1 MAVAFEKI
9 LEGVADA
16 KLYGSIRNY
25 IAARI
30 ELLLEYTLS
39 RNLSLALTMIG
50 ALFTLWIMVQGYLI
64 LTGRSQE
71 SLKTFIFNLGKT
83 YIIILVALG
92 VSSTSEFSLRTLTE
106 VTTDGVASLMV
117 GENDVGECIMKST
130 SSLLGCKIDKSLTVA
145 QASMA
150 FINQIDTADN
160 PNVAAQVERAK
171 LFAGAGAAGPG
182 IVTGTMLIIYRV
194 AMALFVGFAP
204 FFILCL
210 MFKKT
215 TPYFSKWLNYGL
227 ATMFSSAL
235 LAAMASISTD
245 LVEIIARAQFK
256 DEVFNTAFEFI
267 AGGSSGGGNVSGVFQ
282 SAMNQLGLGLMLS
295 TVLIIVPPMAAAWFN
310 GVMSGAYYGANQ
322 FERWNNPN
330 GGVAP
335 IGSGAGSGAH
345 GMPAYGNQQQ
355 SVNYQSIS
363 SQNTGSSPNNS
374 ASIQN
379 ITRDIATN
387 ASQTSNPITPPGLA
401 VGVGKQAQQSNPN
414 GNNGGNGNDQA

>member
-1 MAVAFEKI
+1 MDFDQI
-9 LEGVADA
+9 LQSAADGA
-16 KLYGSIRNY
+16 LYGSIRNY

-71 SLKTFIFNLGKT
+71 NLKAFIFNLGKT

-106 VTTDGVASLMV
+106 VTTDGIASLMT
-117 GENDVGECIMKST
+117 GNSDVSECTLKST
-130 SSLLGCKIDKSLTVA
+130 SSLMGCKIDKSLTVA

-160 PNVAAQVERAK
+160 PNIAAQVERAK

-215 TPYFSKWLNYGL
+215 TPYFTKWLNYGL

-245 LVEIIARAQFK
+245 LVKIIAESQYK
-256 DEVFNTAFEFI
+256 YSKI
-267 AGGSSGGGNVSGVFQ
+267 ASVTSIITGESVSGIFN

-295 TVLIIVPPMAAAWFN
+295 TVLIVVPPMAGNWFN
-310 GVMSGAYYGANQ
+310 GVMGGYFAANYMD
-322 FERWNNPN
+322 RWNNPN
-330 GGVAP
+330 GQNTVGTGQ
-335 IGSGAGSGAH
+335 GSGSH

-355 SVNYQSIS
+355 SVNYQNNAVQPH
-363 SQNTGSSPNNS
+363 SQSDDATRR
-374 ASIQN
+374 
-379 ITRDIATN
+379 ITRDIAIN
-387 ASQTSNPITPPGLA
+387 SGQASNPTTSPANSL
-401 VGVGKQAQQSNPN
+401 VGAGNRTRQSEPN
-414 GNNGGNGNDQA
+414 NNGGNTNGQA

>member
-1 MAVAFEKI
+1 M
-9 LEGVADA
+9 
-16 KLYGSIRNY
+16 
-25 IAARI
+25 
-30 ELLLEYTLS
+30 
-39 RNLSLALTMIG
+39 
-50 ALFTLWIMVQGYLI
+50 
-64 LTGRSQE
+64 
-71 SLKTFIFNLGKT
+71 GKT

-150 FINQIDTADN
+150 FINQIDTAEN
-160 PNVAAQVERAK
+160 PNIAAQVERAK

-245 LVEIIARAQFK
+245 LVRIIAQSQYKYSKIASITGIITG
-256 DEVFNTAFEFI
+256 ESVTGIFN
-267 AGGSSGGGNVSGVFQ
+267 

-295 TVLIIVPPMAAAWFN
+295 TVLIIVPPMAGSWFN
-310 GVMSGAYYGANQ
+310 GMMSGAYYGANQ
-322 FERWNNPN
+322 FERWNNPSGSSN
-330 GGVAP
+330 SGSGS
-335 IGSGAGSGAH
+335 GSGAYGV
-345 GMPAYGNQQQ
+345 PAYGNQQQ
-355 SVNYQSIS
+355 SVNYQNNAVQPH
-363 SQNTGSSPNNS
+363 SQSDVAT
-374 ASIQN
+374 QR
-379 ITRDIATN
+379 ITRGIAIN
-387 ASQTSNPITPPGLA
+387 SGQASNPTTSPANSL
-401 VGVGKQAQQSNPN
+401 VGVGNRTRQSEPN
-414 GNNGGNGNDQA
+414 NNGGNGNDQA

>member
-1 MAVAFEKI
+1 
-9 LEGVADA
+9 
-16 KLYGSIRNY
+16 
-25 IAARI
+25 
-30 ELLLEYTLS
+30 
-39 RNLSLALTMIG
+39 MIG

-130 SSLLGCKIDKSLTVA
+130 SSILGCKIDKSLTVA

-295 TVLIIVPPMAAAWFN
+295 TVLIIVPPMAGAWFN
-310 GVMSGAYYGANQ
+310 GVMASTYGNNHFGGWNGTPAGA
-322 FERWNNPN
+322 P
-330 GGVAP
+330 
-335 IGSGAGSGAH
+335 GSGAGSGAH
-345 GMPAYGNQQQ
+345 GMPVYGGQQQ
-355 SVNYQSIS
+355 NVSYQTNTVQPHSQSVDATQR
-363 SQNTGSSPNNS
+363 
-374 ASIQN
+374 
-379 ITRDIATN
+379 ITRDIAIN
-387 ASQTSNPITPPGLA
+387 SGQASNPTTSPANSL
-401 VGVGKQAQQSNPN
+401 VGVGNRTRQSEPN
-414 GNNGGNGNDQA
+414 NNGGNTNGQA

>member
-1 MAVAFEKI
+1 
-9 LEGVADA
+9 
-16 KLYGSIRNY
+16 
-25 IAARI
+25 
-30 ELLLEYTLS
+30 
-39 RNLSLALTMIG
+39 
-50 ALFTLWIMVQGYLI
+50 MVQGYLI

-92 VSSTSEFSLRTLTE
+92 VSSTSEFSLRTLTK

-117 GENDVGECIMKST
+117 GENDVGDCVMKST
-130 SSLLGCKIDKSLTVA
+130 SSVLGCKIDKSLMVA
-145 QASMA
+145 QTSMA

-245 LVEIIARAQFK
+245 LVKIIAQSQYKYSKIASVTSIIMG
-256 DEVFNTAFEFI
+256 ESVTGIFN
-267 AGGSSGGGNVSGVFQ
+267 

-295 TVLIIVPPMAAAWFN
+295 TVLIIVPPMAGSWFN
-310 GVMSGAYYGANQ
+310 GMMSGAYYGANQ

-330 GGVAP
+330 GGAAP

-345 GMPAYGNQQQ
+345 GLPAYGNQQQ
-355 SVNYQSIS
+355 SVNYQTTIGG
-363 SQNTGSSPNNS
+363 QNLMPNPSSP

-379 ITRDIATN
+379 VTRNIATN
-387 ASQTSNPITPPGLA
+387 ASQTSNPTTPSGLA
-401 VGVGKQAQQSNPN
+401 VRVGRQAQQSNPN
-414 GNNGGNGNDQA
+414 GNNGGDGNGQA

>member
-1 MAVAFEKI
+1 MDFDQI
-9 LEGVADA
+9 LQSAADGA
-16 KLYGSIRNY
+16 LYGSIRNY

-71 SLKTFIFNLGKT
+71 NLKTFIFNLGKT

-150 FINQIDTADN
+150 FINQIDTAEN
-160 PNVAAQVERAK
+160 PNLAAQVERAK

-245 LVEIIARAQFK
+245 LVRIIAQSQYKYSKIASVTSIITG
-256 DEVFNTAFEFI
+256 ESVTGIFN
-267 AGGSSGGGNVSGVFQ
+267 

-295 TVLIIVPPMAAAWFN
+295 TVLIIVPPMAGSWFN
-310 GVMSGAYYGANQ
+310 GMMSGAYYGANQ
-322 FERWNNPN
+322 FERWNNPSGSSN
-330 GGVAP
+330 SGSGS
-335 IGSGAGSGAH
+335 GSGAYGV
-345 GMPAYGNQQQ
+345 PAYGNQQQ
-355 SVNYQSIS
+355 SVNYQKNDNYP
-363 SQNTGSSPNNS
+363 NTTRSFSDP

-379 ITRDIATN
+379 VTRNIATN
-387 ASQTSNPITPPGLA
+387 ASQTSNPITPSGLA

>member
-1 MAVAFEKI
+1 
-9 LEGVADA
+9 
-16 KLYGSIRNY
+16 
-25 IAARI
+25 
-30 ELLLEYTLS
+30 
-39 RNLSLALTMIG
+39 MIG

-130 SSLLGCKIDKSLTVA
+130 SSILGCKIDKSLMVA
-145 QASMA
+145 QTSMA

-256 DEVFNTAFEFI
+256 SEMLGVTFEI
-267 AGGSSGGGNVSGVFQ
+267 ITGSHSNGDVSGVFQ
-282 SAMNQLGLGLMLS
+282 SAMNQLGLGVMLS
-295 TVLIIVPPMAAAWFN
+295 TVLILVRPMAGAWFN
-310 GVMSGAYYGANQ
+310 GVMASTYGNNHFGDWNGAPAGA
-322 FERWNNPN
+322 P
-330 GGVAP
+330 
-335 IGSGAGSGAH
+335 GSGAGSGAH
-345 GMPAYGNQQQ
+345 GMPTYGNQQQ
-355 SVNYQSIS
+355 SVNYQNNS
-363 SQNTGSSPNNS
+363 SQNTGSSPNN
-374 ASIQN
+374 
-379 ITRDIATN
+379 
-387 ASQTSNPITPPGLA
+387 
-401 VGVGKQAQQSNPN
+401 
-414 GNNGGNGNDQA
+414 

>member
-1 MAVAFEKI
+1 MDFDQI
-9 LEGVADA
+9 LQSAADGA
-16 KLYGSIRNY
+16 LYGSIRNY

-71 SLKTFIFNLGKT
+71 NLKAFIFNLGKT

-106 VTTDGVASLMV
+106 VTTDGIASLMT
-117 GENDVGECIMKST
+117 GNSDVSECTLKST
-130 SSLLGCKIDKSLTVA
+130 SSLMGCKIDKSLTVA

-160 PNVAAQVERAK
+160 PNIAAQVERAK

-215 TPYFSKWLNYGL
+215 TPYFTKWLNYGL

-245 LVEIIARAQFK
+245 LVKIIAESQYK
-256 DEVFNTAFEFI
+256 YSKI
-267 AGGSSGGGNVSGVFQ
+267 ASVTSIITGESVSGIFN

-295 TVLIIVPPMAAAWFN
+295 TVLIVVPPMAGNWFN
-310 GVMSGAYYGANQ
+310 GVMGGYFAANYMD
-322 FERWNNPN
+322 RWNNPN
-330 GGVAP
+330 GQNTVGT
-335 IGSGAGSGAH
+335 GQGSGAH
-345 GMPAYGNQQQ
+345 GIPAYGNQQQ
-355 SVNYQSIS
+355 SVNYQTTTGG
-363 SQNTGSSPNNS
+363 QNLMPNPSSP

-379 ITRDIATN
+379 VTRNIATN
-387 ASQTSNPITPPGLA
+387 ASQTSNPTTPAGLA

-414 GNNGGNGNDQA
+414 SNNGGSNNGSA

>member
-1 MAVAFEKI
+1 MGFDELLGAAVD
-9 LEGVADA
+9 GG
-16 KLYGSIRNY
+16 LYGSLRNY

-39 RNLSLALTMIG
+39 RNLSLALTIIG

-71 SLKTFIFNLGKT
+71 NLKTFIFNLGKT

-150 FINQIDTADN
+150 FINQIDTAEN
-160 PNVAAQVERAK
+160 PNIAAQVERAK

-245 LVEIIARAQFK
+245 LVRIIAQSQYKYSKIASITGIITG
-256 DEVFNTAFEFI
+256 ESVTGIFN
-267 AGGSSGGGNVSGVFQ
+267 

-295 TVLIIVPPMAAAWFN
+295 TVLIIVPPMAGNWFN
-310 GVMSGAYYGANQ
+310 GVMGGYFAANYMD
-322 FERWNNPN
+322 RWNNPN
-330 GGVAP
+330 GQNTVGT
-335 IGSGAGSGAH
+335 GQGSGAH
-345 GMPAYGNQQQ
+345 GIPAYGNQQQ
-355 SVNYQSIS
+355 SVNYQDDARQVSTTARQAMTPRHMS
-363 SQNTGSSPNNS
+363 GDKPS
-374 ASIQN
+374 A
-379 ITRDIATN
+379 
-387 ASQTSNPITPPGLA
+387 PLTPSGLA
-401 VGVGKQAQQSNPN
+401 VGVGKQAQQSEPN
-414 GNNGGNGNDQA
+414 NNGGNTNGQA

>member
-1 MAVAFEKI
+1 MDFDQI
-9 LEGVADA
+9 LQSAADGA
-16 KLYGSIRNY
+16 LYGSIRNY

-71 SLKTFIFNLGKT
+71 NLKAFIFNLGKT

-106 VTTDGVASLMV
+106 ITTDGIASLMT
-117 GENDVGECIMKST
+117 GNSDVSECTLKST
-130 SSLLGCKIDKSLTVA
+130 SSLMGCKIDKSLTVA

-160 PNVAAQVERAK
+160 PNIAAQVERAK

-295 TVLIIVPPMAAAWFN
+295 TVLIIVPPMAGAWFN
-310 GVMSGAYYGANQ
+310 GVMASTYGNNHFGGWNGTPAGA
-322 FERWNNPN
+322 P
-330 GGVAP
+330 
-335 IGSGAGSGAH
+335 GSGAGSGAH
-345 GMPAYGNQQQ
+345 GMPVYGGQQQ
-355 SVNYQSIS
+355 NVSYQTNTVQPHSQSVDA
-363 SQNTGSSPNNS
+363 TRR
-374 ASIQN
+374 
-379 ITRDIATN
+379 ITRAIATN
-387 ASQTSNPITPPGLA
+387 SGQASNPTTSPVNSL
-401 VGVGKQAQQSNPN
+401 VGVGNRTRQSEPN
-414 GNNGGNGNDQA
+414 NNGGNTNGQA

>member
-1 MAVAFEKI
+1 M
-9 LEGVADA
+9 
-16 KLYGSIRNY
+16 
-25 IAARI
+25 
-30 ELLLEYTLS
+30 
-39 RNLSLALTMIG
+39 
-50 ALFTLWIMVQGYLI
+50 
-64 LTGRSQE
+64 
-71 SLKTFIFNLGKT
+71 GKT

-150 FINQIDTADN
+150 FINQIDTAEN
-160 PNVAAQVERAK
+160 PNLAAQVERAK
-171 LFAGAGAAGPG
+171 LFAGVGAAGPG

-215 TPYFSKWLNYGL
+215 TPYFTKWLNYGL

-245 LVEIIARAQFK
+245 LVKIIAESQYK
-256 DEVFNTAFEFI
+256 YSKI
-267 AGGSSGGGNVSGVFQ
+267 ASVTSIITGESVSGIFN

-295 TVLIIVPPMAAAWFN
+295 TVLIIVPPMAGAWFN
-310 GVMSGAYYGANQ
+310 GVMSGAYYGTNH
-322 FERWNNPN
+322 FGGWNGTPTN
-330 GGVAP
+330 AL
-335 IGSGAGSGAH
+335 GSGAGSGAH
-345 GMPAYGNQQQ
+345 GLPAYGNQQ
-355 SVNYQSIS
+355 SVSYQKNDNYQNPAQSLS
-363 SQNTGSSPNNS
+363 TP
-374 ASIQN
+374 ATIQN
-379 ITRDIATN
+379 ITRDIANN
-387 ASQTSNPITPPGLA
+387 AGQASSTPTAPTTALFGA
-401 VGVGKQAQQSNPN
+401 GKRTQQSEPN
-414 GNNGGNGNDQA
+414 NNGGNANGQV

>member
-39 RNLSLALTMIG
+39 RNLSLALTIIG

-310 GVMSGAYYGANQ
+310 GVMASTYGTNHFGGWNGAPAGA
-322 FERWNNPN
+322 P
-330 GGVAP
+330 
-335 IGSGAGSGAH
+335 GSGAGSGAH

-355 SVNYQSIS
+355 SVNYQNNT
-363 SQNTGSSPNNS
+363 SQPSPLSQATGHRYMHNS
-374 ASIQN
+374 NQPSA
-379 ITRDIATN
+379 
-387 ASQTSNPITPPGLA
+387 PVTPSGLA
-401 VGVGKQAQQSNPN
+401 VGVGKQAQQSEPTNR
-414 GNNGGNGNDQA
+414 NNRGNDNGQA

>member
-1 MAVAFEKI
+1 MDFDQI
-9 LEGVADA
+9 LQSAADGA
-16 KLYGSIRNY
+16 LYGSIRNY

-71 SLKTFIFNLGKT
+71 NLKAFIFNLGKT

-106 VTTDGVASLMV
+106 ITTDGIASLMT
-117 GENDVGECIMKST
+117 GNSDVSECTLKST
-130 SSLLGCKIDKSLTVA
+130 SSLMGCKIDKSLTVA

-160 PNVAAQVERAK
+160 PNIAAQVERAK

-215 TPYFSKWLNYGL
+215 TPYFTKWLNYGL

-245 LVEIIARAQFK
+245 LVKIIAESQYK
-256 DEVFNTAFEFI
+256 YSKI
-267 AGGSSGGGNVSGVFQ
+267 ASVTSIITGESVSGIFN

-295 TVLIIVPPMAAAWFN
+295 TVLIVVPPMAGNWFN
-310 GVMSGAYYGANQ
+310 GVMGGYFAANYMD
-322 FERWNNPN
+322 RWNNPN
-330 GGVAP
+330 GQNTVGT
-335 IGSGAGSGAH
+335 GQGSGAH
-345 GMPAYGNQQQ
+345 GIPAYGNQQQ
-355 SVNYQSIS
+355 SVNYQTTTGG
-363 SQNTGSSPNNS
+363 QNLMPNPSSP

-379 ITRDIATN
+379 VTRNIATN
-387 ASQTSNPITPPGLA
+387 ASQTSNPTTPAGLA

-414 GNNGGNGNDQA
+414 SNNGGSNNGSA

>member
-1 MAVAFEKI
+1 MDFDQI
-9 LEGVADA
+9 LQSAADGA
-16 KLYGSIRNY
+16 LYSSIRNY

-71 SLKTFIFNLGKT
+71 NLKAFIFNLGKT

-106 VTTDGVASLMV
+106 VTTDGIASLMT
-117 GENDVGECIMKST
+117 GNSDVSECTLKST
-130 SSLLGCKIDKSLTVA
+130 SSLMGCKIDKSLTVA

-160 PNVAAQVERAK
+160 PNIAAQVERAK

-227 ATMFSSAL
+227 ATMFSTAL

-245 LVEIIARAQFK
+245 LVKIIAQSQYKYSKIASITGIITG
-256 DEVFNTAFEFI
+256 ESVTGIFN
-267 AGGSSGGGNVSGVFQ
+267 

-295 TVLIIVPPMAAAWFN
+295 TVLIVVPPMAGNWFN
-310 GVMSGAYYGANQ
+310 GVMGGYFAANYMD
-322 FERWNNPN
+322 RWNNPN
-330 GGVAP
+330 GQNTVGT
-335 IGSGAGSGAH
+335 GQGSGAH
-345 GMPAYGNQQQ
+345 GVPAYGNQQQ
-355 SVNYQSIS
+355 SVNYQTTTGG
-363 SQNTGSSPNNS
+363 QNLMPNPSSP

-379 ITRDIATN
+379 VTRNIATN
-387 ASQTSNPITPPGLA
+387 ASQTSNPTTPAGLA

-414 GNNGGNGNDQA
+414 SNNGGSNNGSA

>member
-1 MAVAFEKI
+1 MEFDQLLDAAVD
-9 LEGVADA
+9 GG
-16 KLYGSIRNY
+16 LYGSLRNY

-39 RNLSLALTMIG
+39 RNLSLALTIIG

-71 SLKTFIFNLGKT
+71 NLKTFIFNLGKT

-117 GENDVGECIMKST
+117 GENDVGKCIMKST

-150 FINQIDTADN
+150 FINQIDTAEN
-160 PNVAAQVERAK
+160 PNLAAQVERAK

-245 LVEIIARAQFK
+245 LVRIIAQSQYKYSKIASVTSIITG
-256 DEVFNTAFEFI
+256 ESVTGIFN
-267 AGGSSGGGNVSGVFQ
+267 

-295 TVLIIVPPMAAAWFN
+295 TVLIVVPPMAGNWFN
-310 GVMSGAYYGANQ
+310 GMMGTFASFNHFGGWNGSHAATAPSPGSGMPNTPPQTQGVSYQNANVSNTMPHPSYSPTPNVTRNIANNAQ
-322 FERWNNPN
+322 ANNPTT
-330 GGVAP
+330 P
-335 IGSGAGSGAH
+335 
-345 GMPAYGNQQQ
+345 
-355 SVNYQSIS
+355 
-363 SQNTGSSPNNS
+363 TGL
-374 ASIQN
+374 
-379 ITRDIATN
+379 T
-387 ASQTSNPITPPGLA
+387 
-401 VGVGKQAQQSNPN
+401 VGVGKQAQQSNTN
-414 GNNGGNGNDQA
+414 GNNGGSNNGSA

>member
-1 MAVAFEKI
+1 MDFDQI
-9 LEGVADA
+9 LQSAADGA
-16 KLYGSIRNY
+16 LYGSIRNY

-71 SLKTFIFNLGKT
+71 NLKAFIFNLGKT

-106 VTTDGVASLMV
+106 ITTDGIASLMT
-117 GENDVGECIMKST
+117 GNSDVSECTLKST
-130 SSLLGCKIDKSLTVA
+130 SSLMGCKIDKSLTVA

-160 PNVAAQVERAK
+160 PNIAAQVERAK

-227 ATMFSSAL
+227 ATMFSTAL

-245 LVEIIARAQFK
+245 LVKIIAQSQYKYSKIASITGIITG
-256 DEVFNTAFEFI
+256 ESVTGIFN
-267 AGGSSGGGNVSGVFQ
+267 

-295 TVLIIVPPMAAAWFN
+295 TVLIVVPPMAGNWFN
-310 GVMSGAYYGANQ
+310 GMMSGYFAANY
-322 FERWNNPN
+322 FNAWNNP
-330 GGVAP
+330 GGQNTV
-335 IGSGAGSGAH
+335 GTG
-345 GMPAYGNQQQ
+345 
-355 SVNYQSIS
+355 
-363 SQNTGSSPNNS
+363 QNTGQHGTTVQQS
-374 ASIQN
+374 ASYQN
-379 ITRDIATN
+379 DTQQVNSSWQAMTSRY
-387 ASQTSNPITPPGLA
+387 ASGNKPSMPSSTPSGLA
-401 VGVGKQAQQSNPN
+401 VRVGGQAQQPTVSANQ
-414 GNNGGNGNDQA
+414 NNGKGDNDPA

>member
-1 MAVAFEKI
+1 MGFDELLGAAVD
-9 LEGVADA
+9 GG
-16 KLYGSIRNY
+16 LYGSLRNY

-39 RNLSLALTMIG
+39 RNLSLALTIIG

-71 SLKTFIFNLGKT
+71 NLKTFIFNLGKT

-150 FINQIDTADN
+150 FINQIDTAEN
-160 PNVAAQVERAK
+160 PNIAAQVERAK

-245 LVEIIARAQFK
+245 LVRIIAQSQYKYSKIASITGIITG
-256 DEVFNTAFEFI
+256 ESVTGIFN
-267 AGGSSGGGNVSGVFQ
+267 

-295 TVLIIVPPMAAAWFN
+295 TVLIIVPPMAGSWFN
-310 GVMSGAYYGANQ
+310 GMMSGAYYGANQ
-322 FERWNNPN
+322 FERWNNPSGSSN
-330 GGVAP
+330 SGSGS
-335 IGSGAGSGAH
+335 GSGAYGV
-345 GMPAYGNQQQ
+345 PAYGNQQQ
-355 SVNYQSIS
+355 SVNYQNNAVQPH
-363 SQNTGSSPNNS
+363 SQSVDAT
-374 ASIQN
+374 QR
-379 ITRDIATN
+379 ITRGIAIN
-387 ASQTSNPITPPGLA
+387 SGQASNPTTSPANSL
-401 VGVGKQAQQSNPN
+401 VGVGNRTRQSEPN
-414 GNNGGNGNDQA
+414 NNGGNGNDQA

>member
-1 MAVAFEKI
+1 MKFDDI
-9 LEGVADA
+9 LDGLTDGA
-16 KLYGSIRNY
+16 LYGSLRNY

-39 RNLSLALTMIG
+39 RNLSLALTIIG

-71 SLKTFIFNLGKT
+71 NLKTFIFNLGKT

-117 GENDVGECIMKST
+117 GDNDVEKCIMKST

-150 FINQIDTADN
+150 FINQIDTAEN
-160 PNVAAQVERAK
+160 PNLAAQVERAK

-245 LVEIIARAQFK
+245 LVRIIAQSQYKYSKIASITSIITG
-256 DEVFNTAFEFI
+256 ESVTGIFN
-267 AGGSSGGGNVSGVFQ
+267 

-295 TVLIIVPPMAAAWFN
+295 TVLIVVPPMAGSWFN
-310 GVMSGAYYGANQ
+310 GMMGTFASFNHFGG
-322 FERWNNPN
+322 WN
-330 GGVAP
+330 GSTAATAP
-335 IGSGAGSGAH
+335 SPGSG
-345 GMPAYGNQQQ
+345 MPNTPPQTQ
-355 SVNYQSIS
+355 SVNYQNNT
-363 SQNTGSSPNNS
+363 SQPSPLSQATGHRYMHNS
-374 ASIQN
+374 NQPSA
-379 ITRDIATN
+379 
-387 ASQTSNPITPPGLA
+387 PVTPSGLA
-401 VGVGKQAQQSNPN
+401 VGVGKQAQQSEPTNR
-414 GNNGGNGNDQA
+414 NNRGNDNGQA

>member
-1 MAVAFEKI
+1 MDFDQI
-9 LEGVADA
+9 LQSAADGA
-16 KLYGSIRNY
+16 LYSSIRNY

-71 SLKTFIFNLGKT
+71 NLKAFIFNLGKT

-106 VTTDGVASLMV
+106 ITTDGIASLMT
-117 GENDVGECIMKST
+117 GNSDVSECTLKST
-130 SSLLGCKIDKSLTVA
+130 SSLMGCKIDKSLTVA

-160 PNVAAQVERAK
+160 PNIAAQVERAK

-215 TPYFSKWLNYGL
+215 TPYFTKWLNYGL

-245 LVEIIARAQFK
+245 LVKIIAESQYKYSKIASVTSIITG
-256 DEVFNTAFEFI
+256 ESVTGIFN
-267 AGGSSGGGNVSGVFQ
+267 

-295 TVLIIVPPMAAAWFN
+295 TVLIVVPPMAGNWFN
-310 GVMSGAYYGANQ
+310 GMMSGYFAANY
-322 FERWNNPN
+322 FNAWNNP
-330 GGVAP
+330 GGQNTV
-335 IGSGAGSGAH
+335 GTG
-345 GMPAYGNQQQ
+345 
-355 SVNYQSIS
+355 
-363 SQNTGSSPNNS
+363 QNTGQHGSTVQQSASYQDTTQQPSTVLQSVASRRTHTGQSSTPATPSVPTIFGSAKQVQQPNPNN
-374 ASIQN
+374 
-379 ITRDIATN
+379 DE
-387 ASQTSNPITPPGLA
+387 
-401 VGVGKQAQQSNPN
+401 GKK
-414 GNNGGNGNDQA
+414 

>member
-1 MAVAFEKI
+1 
-9 LEGVADA
+9 
-16 KLYGSIRNY
+16 
-25 IAARI
+25 
-30 ELLLEYTLS
+30 
-39 RNLSLALTMIG
+39 
-50 ALFTLWIMVQGYLI
+50 MVQGYLI

-71 SLKTFIFNLGKT
+71 NLKTFIFNLGKT

-117 GENDVGECIMKST
+117 GDNDVEKCIMKST

-150 FINQIDTADN
+150 FINQIDTAEN
-160 PNVAAQVERAK
+160 PNLAAQVERAK

-245 LVEIIARAQFK
+245 LVKIIAQSQYKYSKIASITSIITG
-256 DEVFNTAFEFI
+256 ESVTGIFN
-267 AGGSSGGGNVSGVFQ
+267 

-295 TVLIIVPPMAAAWFN
+295 TVLIVVPPMAGNWFN
-310 GVMSGAYYGANQ
+310 GMMGGYFAANYMD
-322 FERWNNPN
+322 RWNNPN
-330 GGVAP
+330 GQNTVGT
-335 IGSGAGSGAH
+335 GQGSGAH
-345 GMPAYGNQQQ
+345 GVPAYGNQQQ
-355 SVNYQSIS
+355 SVNYQNG
-363 SQNTGSSPNNS
+363 NTRTEPSFHAVNMTRYTSGGNAAPSNS
-374 ASIQN
+374 NQA
-379 ITRDIATN
+379 AP
-387 ASQTSNPITPPGLA
+387 SNSTVFGLA
-401 VGVGKQAQQSNPN
+401 RQPQQSNPN
-414 GNNGGNGNDQA
+414 SNNEGSNNGST

>member
-1 MAVAFEKI
+1 MDFDQI
-9 LEGVADA
+9 LQSAADGA
-16 KLYGSIRNY
+16 LYGSIRNY

-71 SLKTFIFNLGKT
+71 NLKAFIFNLGKT

-106 VTTDGVASLMV
+106 VTTDGIASLMT
-117 GENDVGECIMKST
+117 GNSDVSECTLKST
-130 SSLLGCKIDKSLTVA
+130 SSLMGCKIDKSLTVA

-160 PNVAAQVERAK
+160 PNIAAQVERAK

-245 LVEIIARAQFK
+245 LVKIIAESQYK
-256 DEVFNTAFEFI
+256 YSKI
-267 AGGSSGGGNVSGVFQ
+267 ASVTSIITGESVSGIFN

-295 TVLIIVPPMAAAWFN
+295 TVLIIVPPMAGAWFN
-310 GVMSGAYYGANQ
+310 GVMSGAYYGTNH
-322 FERWNNPN
+322 FGGWNGTPTN
-330 GGVAP
+330 AL
-335 IGSGAGSGAH
+335 GSGAGSGAH
-345 GMPAYGNQQQ
+345 GLPAYGNQQ
-355 SVNYQSIS
+355 SVSYQKNDNYQNPAQSLS
-363 SQNTGSSPNNS
+363 TP
-374 ASIQN
+374 ATIQN
-379 ITRDIATN
+379 ITRDIANN
-387 ASQTSNPITPPGLA
+387 AGQASSTPTAPTTALFGA
-401 VGVGKQAQQSNPN
+401 GKRTQQSEPN
-414 GNNGGNGNDQA
+414 NNGGNANGQV